1 MPTAVLLD
9 PGGPVRQLRSDQG
22 SNFIGTNNEL
32 KAAISEMNQDTLKK
46 EIAKFSCDWIAF
58 KINVPSA
65 SHMGGNCTV
74 RSVLSHFK
82 PL

>member
-1 MPTAVLLD
+1 M
-9 PGGPVRQLRSDQG
+9 RQLRSDQG

-46 EIAKFSCDWIAF
+46 EIARFSCDWIAF

-65 SHMGGNCTV
+65 SHMDGICERQIYTA